1 MVSKGLPL
9 GRPIEPVVNLLVPQ
23 PATLAASAIMNAVV
37 ISRFPLAFVML
48 LVGICTRP
56 PFVKLAITWP
66 SSLPQKY
73 SVNPNGQLKRADC
86 MRQPETIECQSN
98 SSREN

>member
-1 MVSKGLPL
+1 MCNSPADIVSKGLPL

-48 LVGICTRP
+48 LVGICTRASIRQRGYYVAIFP
-56 PFVKLAITWP
+56 PAEIF
-66 SSLPQKY
+66 
-73 SVNPNGQLKRADC
+73 C
-86 MRQPETIECQSN
+86 
-98 SSREN
+98 

>member
-1 MVSKGLPL
+1 MCNSPADMVSKGLPL

-48 LVGICTRP
+48 LVGICTKASIRQIGYYVAIFP
-56 PFVKLAITWP
+56 PAEIF
-66 SSLPQKY
+66 
-73 SVNPNGQLKRADC
+73 C
-86 MRQPETIECQSN
+86 
-98 SSREN
+98 